1 MKSLIFSDNHGISA
15 GKVHSGHVC
24 MGENKGPKGSF
35 QGLSVR
41 LVFSLWF
48 LFSSVK

>member
-1 MKSLIFSDNHGISA
+1 MKSLIFSDNHGKNT
-15 GKVHSGHVC
+15 GKVHRGQVC

-35 QGLSVR
+35 QGLAER

-48 LFSSVK
+48 LFSSVN